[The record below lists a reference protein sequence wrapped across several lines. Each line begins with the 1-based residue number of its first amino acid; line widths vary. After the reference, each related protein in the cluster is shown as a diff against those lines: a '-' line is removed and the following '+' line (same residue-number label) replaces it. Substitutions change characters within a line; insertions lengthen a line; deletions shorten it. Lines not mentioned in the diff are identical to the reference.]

1 MTFRLKYDRNTM
13 VWLSTMRPR
22 TFRGVSRKKKD
33 HTGLPGASDVF
44 RPYFCTKNTNKS
56 LFWIKCDIQ
65 KNGGSFLK
73 TLLQIFSFTNCL
85 QPKNVFFCF
94 FQRTF
99 EKNWIK
105 KQCHILIANT
115 LWQHKNTVPVRQ
127 SDFFCDIESLANFLH
142 PSPNF
147 IAKLLLVAE
156 NGGFEVSS
164 L

>member
-1 MTFRLKYDRNTM
+1 MTEIQWFGCLQWDHGPSA
-13 VWLSTMRPR
+13 VFPA
-22 TFRGVSRKKKD
+22 RKKITRAFQE
-33 HTGLPGASDVF
+33 HRTSSDRIFAQKTQKLDCLNKMWHKTKTVG
-44 RPYFCTKNTNKS
+44 RHWKPYYR
-56 LFWIKCDIQ
+56 
-65 KNGGSFLK
+65 FLV
-73 TLLQIFSFTNCL
+73 LLIVSNLKMF
-85 QPKNVFFCF
+85 FFCF

-147 IAKLLLVAE
+147 IEKLLLVAE